1 MQSVAA
7 ETILQRMILVGVIQ
21 LQDQSWEGL
30 RSGRSA
36 GPRGDGLLE
45 RTASISLASVR
56 HNDRL

>member
-1 MQSVAA
+1 MAA